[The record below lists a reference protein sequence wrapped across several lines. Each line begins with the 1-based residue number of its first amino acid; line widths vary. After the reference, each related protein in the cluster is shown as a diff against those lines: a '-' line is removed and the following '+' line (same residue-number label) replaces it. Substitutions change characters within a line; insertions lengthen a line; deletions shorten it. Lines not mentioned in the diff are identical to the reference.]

1 MTPGSTDIVVDVPP
15 VDSTYTAKMPDRQ
28 FRGGGAKLEVILKQA
43 QDNILHKMLGIGAGL
58 GGELRKLPMPY
69 HVGVPFM

>member
-43 QDNILHKMLGIGAGL
+43 QDNILHQMLGIGAGL
-58 GGELRKLPMPY
+58 GGELRKLPMSY